1 MGKIFKRGLIAIA
14 PLALAIVIVV
24 WLLGTLEHAFRPPL
38 LALLGEQYYVPGM
51 GILVA
56 LILIFIIGAVI
67 NTFIIQKLSGW
78 VDRFLAR
85 LPFFKIFYNSIGDM
99 MNYFRPKDRERGKM
113 VIVEIEGTRRIGIVT
128 REDFVGVAKGIGKE
142 GEIAVFI
149 PMSYQI
155 GGFTILVNKSKVEPV
170 DMSVEEGMRF
180 IITGGVLGSSQHH
193 HKKG

>member
-24 WLLGTLEHAFRPPL
+24 WLLGTLEHAFRPPIK
-38 LALLGEQYYVPGM
+38 AVLGEKYYIPGM

-56 LILIFIIGAVI
+56 LILIFIVGAVI
-67 NTFIIQKLSGW
+67 NTYIIQKISGW

-99 MNYFRPKDRERGKM
+99 MNYFRPKGREHGKM
-113 VIVEIEGTRRIGIVT
+113 VIVQIEGTRRIGIVT
-128 REDFVGVAKGIGKE
+128 REDFEGVAKGIEKE

-155 GGFTILVNKSKVEPV
+155 GGFTVLVHKSKVEPIE
-170 DMSVEEGMRF
+170 MSVDEGMRF
-180 IITGGVLGSSQHH
+180 IITGGVLG
-193 HKKG
+193 HKK

>member
-24 WLLGTLEHAFRPPL
+24 WLLGTLETAFKPL
-38 LALLGEQYYVPGM
+38 LKAILGEKYYIPGM

-56 LILIFIIGAVI
+56 LILIFIVGAVI
-67 NTFIIQKLSGW
+67 NTYVIQKISKW
-78 VDRFLAR
+78 MDRILAR

-99 MNYFRPKDRERGKM
+99 MNYFSPKEREKGKVVM
-113 VIVEIEGTRRIGIVT
+113 VEIEGTRRIGIVT
-128 REDFVGVAKGIGKE
+128 REDFAGVAAGIEKE

-155 GGFTILVNKSKVEPV
+155 GGFTILVEKSKVQPV
-170 DMSVEEGMRF
+170 DMSVEQGMRF
-180 IITGGVLGSSQHH
+180 IITGGVLGSHP
-193 HKKG
+193 KKM